1 MTSQLSLFPA
11 ARERTATP
19 AEIAL
24 LDRTLSGA
32 GWLTRRQIAAVLGWT
47 ERKVRAVASADAR
60 FISFPGSPG
69 YKHIDQ
75 CTREEFDHFCDA
87 HRSQARKET
96 ERVCRAERL
105 WHSMRAA

>member
-47 ERKVRAVASADAR
+47 ERKVRAVASADKR

-69 YKHIDQ
+69 YKLRSD
-75 CTREEFDHFCDA
+75 CTREEMLHFRQS
-87 HRSQARKET
+87 HFSQADK
-96 ERVCRAERL
+96 
-105 WHSMRAA
+105 